1 MIERRRFSR
10 IVYQALAVVSQGDI
24 EVEATV
30 KDLSLHG
37 LLLRCPQSHLL
48 NPSETISIKFQLTD
62 SDITIE
68 LEGRIIGELHEIT
81 RIIIEHIDIDSIS
94 HIKRI
99 IELNVGDDQLLH
111 REIEQLSDLAEF
123 P

>member
-10 IVYQALAVVSQGDI
+10 IVYQAQADVMQNDTQVTAS
-24 EVEATV
+24 V

-37 LLLRCPQSHLL
+37 LLLDCPQSQQLD
-48 NPSETISIKFQLTD
+48 SSKTILIKFQLTD

-68 LEGRIIGELHEIT
+68 LEGRIISEVQGIT
-81 RIIIEHIDIDSIS
+81 RVIIEHIDIESIS

>member
-10 IVYQALAVVSQGDI
+10 IVYQAIAVVSQG
-24 EVEATV
+24 ENQVEASV

-37 LLLRCPQSHLL
+37 LLLSSSQSNQLDL
-48 NPSETISIKFQLTD
+48 TQPIEVKFQLPE
-62 SDITIE
+62 SDISIE
-68 LEGRIIGELHEIT
+68 LKGRIISEEQGLT
-81 RIIIEHIDIDSIS
+81 RVIIEHIDIDSIS

-111 REIEQLSDLAEF
+111 REIEQLSDLAEYS
-123 P
+123 

>member
-10 IVYQALAVVSQGDI
+10 IVYQALATVSQG
-24 EVEATV
+24 ENRVEASV

-37 LLLRCPQSHLL
+37 LLLSCPQSDVL
-48 NPSETISIKFQLTD
+48 NKTQVITVKFQLPE

-68 LEGRIIGELHEIT
+68 LEGRIVSEERELT
-81 RIIIEHIDIDSIS
+81 RVIIEHIDIDSIS

-123 P
+123 S